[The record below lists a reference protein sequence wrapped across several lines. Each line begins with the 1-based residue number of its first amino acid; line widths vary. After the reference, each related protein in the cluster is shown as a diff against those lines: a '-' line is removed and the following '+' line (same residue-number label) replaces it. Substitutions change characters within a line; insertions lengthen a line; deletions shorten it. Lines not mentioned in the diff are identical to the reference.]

1 MKSVKTKSPIRRSS
15 DRVGKSI
22 FDLFWHFWFT
32 LGGCNRVMVSSQGSW
47 CCLDLSKLCPDQGS
61 KFPSSV
67 RLPPLSPFGRSNRLS
82 TLFKLATVMQLTQ
95 NALWPGHT
103 APLWTALLCFAPLW
117 VCTAALSAVCN
128 ALSFDAMYLNKETYF
143 VSFSLLIETS
153 ILFTKSFTQFSK
165 WWVIRLIF
173 STGSNMMRYKV

>member
-22 FDLFWHFWFT
+22 FDLWHFWFT
-32 LGGCNRVMVSSQGSW
+32 LGGCNSIIMVSSQGSW

-103 APLWTALLCFAPLW
+103 APLWTALHCFAPLW
-117 VCTAALSAVCN
+117 VCTAALSTVCN
-128 ALSFDAMYLNKETYF
+128 ALSFDAIYLNKETYF
-143 VSFSLLIETS
+143 VSFFCGLKFQFFSQKVLL
-153 ILFTKSFTQFSK
+153 SFQSGK
-165 WWVIRLIF
+165 
-173 STGSNMMRYKV
+173 